1 MTIWTLLSTDPTNGE
16 DSVEIWEPVK
26 RDTSCHN
33 QMEDEYDDMYAGTSE
48 SNPKKEGEEDYEISY
63 EENNYI
69 EQ

>member
-1 MTIWTLLSTDPTNGE
+1 MILCSLLSADPTNGE
-16 DSVEIWEPVK
+16 DDVEIWEPVK

-33 QMEDEYDDMYAGTSE
+33 QMEDEYDDICAGTSE
-48 SNPKKEGEEDYEISY
+48 SNSKKEGEEDYEISY